1 MFQFEASHFLL
12 YKFDQLRIK
21 KHLFEHGSSRVNVV
35 RKGSVEV
42 ACGYGDGTIILWWL
56 KSGDIIYKVKA
67 HEQSVSDMQ
76 MDSTRIVSCS
86 LDMTIQVIDAINGIV
101 IQTLRGGHKNFIMS
115 LAFDSN
121 TILSVCIDGVMRC
134 WRWVTRENNLV
145 DRTHV
150 FEIGETLLSVSKKFN
165 VSLNDLIEWNDINT
179 GCVSQSFVGKNLI
192 VGRADPNIPT
202 VAQEVGSQRDK
213 CNVRYRYH
221 RNNGSVKS
229 TTKHLAIDNRKLE
242 YSKSIET
249 INSRAVENTFG
260 SIIDRMLKETN

>member
-1 MFQFEASHFLL
+1 
-12 YKFDQLRIK
+12 LRIK

-56 KSGDIIYKVKA
+56 KSGDIIYKLQA

-101 IQTLRGGHKNFIMS
+101 IQTLRGGHKNFITS

-145 DRTHV
+145 DRIHV
-150 FEIGETLLSVSKKFN
+150 FKVGETLISVSKKFN
-165 VSLNDLIEWNDINT
+165 VSLNDLIKWNDINT
-179 GCVSQSFVGKNLI
+179 GCVSQSFVGKKFI
-192 VGRADPNIPT
+192 VGKADPNIPT
-202 VAQEVGSQRDK
+202 AAQEAGTQRDK
-213 CNVRYRYH
+213 RNIRYRYH
-221 RNNGSVKS
+221 RINGSVKS
-229 TTKHLAIDNRKLE
+229 TTKHPALDSRKLE

-249 INSRAVENTFG
+249 INSRAVENNFG
-260 SIIDRMLKETN
+260 SIIDRMLKENNG